1 MNVIKRDLIKLALD
15 GRFDVIVHGCNC
27 QCAMGAGIAKSIKET
42 LPEAYKADLATTK
55 GSREKLGSI
64 SAATVTAWPPPAH
77 DCQRLTQFNWRGPG
91 ALVDYAAVRTVMK
104 EVKVRFPGRRIGYP
118 KIGASLA
125 KGDWKLI
132 VQIIDAELAEE
143 DHTQVEYLP

>member
-27 QCAMGAGIAKSIKET
+27 QYAMGVGIAKSIKET
-42 LPEAYKADLATTK
+42 LPEAYKVDLATTK

-77 DCQRLTQFNWRGPG
+77 DCQRLYAVQLAWARGSGRLRCRKNGHEGSESQISRAPHWLSQDWCQFG
-91 ALVDYAAVRTVMK
+91 
-104 EVKVRFPGRRIGYP
+104 
-118 KIGASLA
+118 
-125 KGDWKLI
+125 
-132 VQIIDAELAEE
+132 
-143 DHTQVEYLP
+143 